1 MVSGELF
8 TTCCHARLSSRNNSS
23 QGSFQVED
31 CSGAESGNSPESALL
46 PFSCIPFKVNVEM
59 NEILLQSV
67 VDELSTV
74 LRGRIFGKIFQLSK
88 QSLAIDFRSG
98 DGRYLYINLDSSDPR
113 IFLISRKLKEIEK
126 QSIHLSPF
134 SLSLRKQ
141 LGGAVLVEVVR
152 DADDRIVRF
161 SFESEDAAGKDVR
174 RSMLAQLTGRSANLL
189 VLDDNGF
196 IIDGLRQTKGEGQQV
211 GEKYL
216 APVALEGIKRP
227 SFAQDDVVKRAPSGS
242 VSDELDQHYKCLEAV
257 RAFEALATSKL
268 HRLNSDLAKRVKL
281 KKNLEKDLREHGDAD
296 EHKRVGE
303 ILLANV
309 ATAERRGAVVAVTDY
324 FQDSAPIIEI
334 PIDETLSIQDEAARR
349 FDKYTKA
356 TRAAKEIA
364 LRMEQLSIEISDLEV
379 KIEDLKEI
387 VSSRNAKELAGFDEG
402 KKPSKRTVEPS
413 RRAQGPPGVR
423 AYRSSDGFEVLVG
436 RNASDNDRLTFRIAG
451 PHDLWFHSADYPGSH
466 VVVRNPKRAA
476 IPQRTVIEAAQM
488 AAFFSQAKADSKV
501 NVHYAERKFLSKP
514 KGSTSGLVRL
524 SSFKTLLVQPGE
536 CLERI

>member
-1 MVSGELF
+1 
-8 TTCCHARLSSRNNSS
+8 
-23 QGSFQVED
+23 
-31 CSGAESGNSPESALL
+31 
-46 PFSCIPFKVNVEM
+46 M
-59 NEILLQSV
+59 NEALLQSV
-67 VDELSTV
+67 VDELSAV
-74 LRGRIFGKIFQLSK
+74 LRGRMFGKIFQLSK

-141 LGGAVLVEVVR
+141 LSGAVLTEVVR
-152 DADDRIVRF
+152 DADERIVRF
-161 SFESEDAAGKDVR
+161 LFKSEDVVGNDVR
-174 RSMLAQLTGRSANLL
+174 RDMVVQLTGRSANLL
-189 VLDDNGF
+189 VLNENGF
-196 IIDGLRQTKGEGQQV
+196 IIDTLRQTKGEGQQV

-216 APVALEGIKRP
+216 APVVHEGIKRP
-227 SFAQDDVVKRAPSGS
+227 SFPQNDDVMSTSSGS
-242 VSDELDQHYKCLEAV
+242 VSDELDQHYKRLEAYK
-257 RAFEALATSKL
+257 AFEALATAKL
-268 HRLNSDLAKRVKL
+268 HRLKSDLAKRVKL
-281 KKNLEKDLREHGDAD
+281 SKNLENDLREHGDAD
-296 EHKRVGE
+296 EHKRVGD

-334 PIDETLSIQDEAARR
+334 PIDQTLSIQDEAARR

-356 TRAAKEIA
+356 KRAAKEIA
-364 LRMEQLSIEISDLEV
+364 LRMEQLTIEIYDLED

-387 VSSRNAKELAGFDEG
+387 VSSRDADGLAGFDEG
-402 KKPSKRTVEPS
+402 KKPSTRNVEPS

-501 NVHYAERKFLSKP
+501 NVHYAERKFLSRP
-514 KGSTSGLVRL
+514 KGSAAGLVRL

>member
-1 MVSGELF
+1 
-8 TTCCHARLSSRNNSS
+8 
-23 QGSFQVED
+23 
-31 CSGAESGNSPESALL
+31 
-46 PFSCIPFKVNVEM
+46 M
-59 NEILLQSV
+59 NEVLLQSV

-74 LRGRIFGKIFQLSK
+74 LRGRMFGKIFQLSK

-113 IFLISRKLKEIEK
+113 LFLISRKLKEIEK

-134 SLSLRKQ
+134 SLALRKQ
-141 LGGAVLVEVVR
+141 LGGAVLAEVVR

-174 RSMLAQLTGRSANLL
+174 RSMVVQLTGRSANLL

-196 IIDGLRQTKGEGQQV
+196 IIDTLRQTKGEGQQV

-216 APVALEGIKRP
+216 APVAHEGIKRP
-227 SFAQDDVVKRAPSGS
+227 SFAQDDVVMRAPSGS
-242 VSDELDQHYKCLEAV
+242 VSDELDQHYKQLDAV
-257 RAFEALATSKL
+257 KAFEALATAKL
-268 HRLNSDLAKRVKL
+268 HRLNSDLAKRIKL

-309 ATAERRGAVVAVTDY
+309 TTAERRGAVVAVTDY

-334 PIDETLSIQDEAARR
+334 PIDQTLSIQDEAARR

-356 TRAAKEIA
+356 KRAAKEIA
-364 LRMEQLSIEISDLEV
+364 LRMEQLTIEIYDLED

-387 VSSRNAKELAGFDEG
+387 VSSRDADGLAGFDEG
-402 KKPSKRTVEPS
+402 KKPSTRNVEPS

-514 KGSTSGLVRL
+514 KGSAAGLVRL